1 MTSPGG
7 TFYFASHR
15 SASNPN
21 SREINLLSPR
31 QEKNLAKDAKAAT
44 KASTANQNPNLL
56 PTTHETDTEPPT
68 IQIRP
73 AGSKI
78 EEFFSRPVVAARQ
91 RNESIFSEEDAF
103 QENQKEM
110 IARPSADYT
119 DPPIG
124 SFVLERKVPTKI
136 EPKVFFAAERT
147 FLLWMH
153 SALWLLGASMTF
165 IAYGYDDPQ
174 KIMYG
179 VILLPVAL
187 AFICYSLFQC
197 EFLMSVCIFNYRLI
211 QLAMMN
217 E

>member
-1 MTSPGG
+1 
-7 TFYFASHR
+7 
-15 SASNPN
+15 
-21 SREINLLSPR
+21 
-31 QEKNLAKDAKAAT
+31 
-44 KASTANQNPNLL
+44 
-56 PTTHETDTEPPT
+56 
-68 IQIRP
+68 
-73 AGSKI
+73 
-78 EEFFSRPVVAARQ
+78 
-91 RNESIFSEEDAF
+91 
-103 QENQKEM
+103 M